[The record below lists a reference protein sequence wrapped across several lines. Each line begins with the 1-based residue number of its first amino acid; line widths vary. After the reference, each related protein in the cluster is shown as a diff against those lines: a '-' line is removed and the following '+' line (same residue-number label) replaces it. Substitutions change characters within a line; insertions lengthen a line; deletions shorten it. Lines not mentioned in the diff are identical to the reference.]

1 MKTPTRLLWS
11 IAALIAWVN
20 FGTSETS
27 VSGGTKNKV
36 NFYGS
41 VTKLDDTT
49 MKVENISI
57 GHLYKEIQ
65 LYPMPEQAERKL
77 FTHKRKKDEPD
88 TTIQR
93 YMLDKNPRDGIITR
107 IDLAA
112 ISDITVPHNL
122 ERWVRPKRH
131 NPKEVIE
138 YLELLV
144 TFNGQEK
151 SQARFLIE
159 DRRKIIC
166 DPVTHL
172 QAGTIENEIP
182 FYSIKKLTIEGYKHR
197 DEDPRN
203 VKKTAATQ
211 Q

>member
-1 MKTPTRLLWS
+1 MEKPSRLLWS
-11 IAALIAWVN
+11 IAALVAWVN

-27 VSGGTKNKV
+27 VSGGTKNKI

-41 VTKLDDTT
+41 VTKLDDST

-88 TTIQR
+88 TAIQR
-93 YMLDKNPRDGIITR
+93 YMLDKNPREGIITR

-112 ISDITVPHNL
+112 IAEIQVPQPL

-138 YLELLV
+138 YLELQV

-166 DPVTHL
+166 DPITEL
-172 QAGTIENEIP
+172 QAGTIEHEIP
-182 FYSIKKLTIEGYKHR
+182 FYSIKKLTIDGYKHR
-197 DEDPRN
+197 DEDPRTTT
-203 VKKTAATQ
+203 KKPANQ